1 MMPIILFYIF
11 ATILLLSAVM
21 VVCSR
26 NSVHA
31 ALFLVLVF
39 CNASG
44 LFLLAGA
51 EFLAILLIAIYSG
64 AVMILFLFIVMT
76 MQTNLVQ
83 LKEGMQS
90 YMPVGF
96 CIAAVLVIE
105 LILVAINW
113 HIDPQIAQALQQPL
127 LHNMSNTQALGSLIY
142 TDYILLFQIC
152 GLVLLVAMIGAI
164 VLTLRKRP
172 NNRRQVV
179 ARQHMREPHQSLEMR
194 SIELNKGVDE
204 LGGFLRPKETYFGV
218 AQEDSFG
225 PKPGDKMDITEKR
238 QQREEQSK

>member
-11 ATILLLSAVM
+11 AVILLLSAVM
-21 VVCSR
+21 VVISR

-31 ALFLVLVF
+31 ALFLVLAF

-44 LFLLAGA
+44 LFLIAGA
-51 EFLAILLIAIYSG
+51 EFLAILLIAIYAG

-83 LKEGMQS
+83 LKEGMQH
-90 YMPVGF
+90 YLPVGF
-96 CIAAVLVIE
+96 CIAIVLVVE
-105 LILVAINW
+105 LIIVAINW
-113 HIDPQIAQALQQPL
+113 HIDPNVAEAARQPL
-127 LHNMSNTQALGSLIY
+127 LQNMSNTKALGSLIY
-142 TDYILLFQIC
+142 TNYIFLFQMA

-172 NNRRQVV
+172 TNRRQVV
-179 ARQHMREPHQSLEMR
+179 ARQHMREPKQTLEMR
-194 SIELNKGVDE
+194 SVELNKGVDD
-204 LGGFLRPKETYFGV
+204 LGGYLRPKETYYGI

-238 QQREEQSK
+238 QEREQSK

>member
-11 ATILLLSAVM
+11 AVILLLSAVM
-21 VVCSR
+21 VVSSR

-31 ALFLVLVF
+31 ALFLVLAF

-44 LFLLAGA
+44 LFLIAGA
-51 EFLAILLIAIYSG
+51 EFLAILLVAIYAG

-83 LKEGMQS
+83 LKEGMQH
-90 YMPVGF
+90 YLPVGF
-96 CIAAVLVIE
+96 CIAVILVVE
-105 LILVAINW
+105 LILVAVNW
-113 HIDPQIAQALQQPL
+113 HIDPQVADAARQPL
-127 LHNMSNTQALGSLIY
+127 LQNMSNTKALGSLIY
-142 TDYILLFQIC
+142 TDYVFLFQMA

-179 ARQHMREPHQSLEMR
+179 ARQHMREPNQTLEM
-194 SIELNKGVDE
+194 SSVDLNKGVDE
-204 LGGFLRPKETYFGV
+204 LGGFLRPKETYYGI

-238 QQREEQSK
+238 QEREQSK

>member
-1 MMPIILFYIF
+1 MTPIILFYIF
-11 ATILLLSAVM
+11 AAILLGSAVM

-31 ALFLVLVF
+31 ALFLVLAF
-39 CNASG
+39 CNAAG
-44 LFLLAGA
+44 LFILAGA
-51 EFLAILLIAIYSG
+51 EFLGILLIAIYAG

-83 LKEGMQS
+83 LKEGMQR
-90 YMPVGF
+90 YVFVGGVV
-96 CIAAVLVIE
+96 AAILAVELVIIA
-105 LILVAINW
+105 LNW
-113 HIDPQIAQALQQPL
+113 HVDPQVLQNAQQPVLQALP
-127 LHNMSNTQALGSLIY
+127 NTQGLGLLIY
-142 TDYILLFQIC
+142 THYIFLFQVG
-152 GLVLLVAMIGAI
+152 GLILLVAMIGAI

-172 NNRRQVV
+172 NNRRQDVG
-179 ARQHMREPHQSLEMR
+179 RQHMREPSQTLELR
-194 SIELNKGVDE
+194 NIELNKGVDE

-238 QQREEQSK
+238 QQRELSK

>member
-11 ATILLLSAVM
+11 AVILLLSAVM
-21 VVCSR
+21 VVSSR

-31 ALFLVLVF
+31 ALFLVLAF
-39 CNASG
+39 CNAAG
-44 LFLLAGA
+44 LFLIAGA
-51 EFLAILLIAIYSG
+51 EFLAILLIAIYAG

-83 LKEGMQS
+83 LKEGMQH
-90 YMPVGF
+90 YMHVGC
-96 CIAAVLVIE
+96 CIAAILVVE

-113 HIDPQIAQALQQPL
+113 HVDPLVAEAARQPL
-127 LHNMSNTQALGSLIY
+127 LQNMSNTKALGSLIY
-142 TDYILLFQIC
+142 TDYVFLFQMA

-179 ARQHMREPHQSLEMR
+179 ARQHMREPNQTLEMR
-194 SIELNKGVDE
+194 SVELNKGVDD
-204 LGGFLRPKETYFGV
+204 LGGFLRPKDTYFGI

-238 QQREEQSK
+238 QQREQSK